1 MSGGSLQLY
10 EYPTDVVRLSCAKCG
25 GGMREAG
32 DFIGVFN
39 HCALKSAIACSR
51 VYGRTVYFRSPCN
64 RFSRSSSGS
73 MPGTLK
79 RRRV

>member
-51 VYGRTVYFRSPCN
+51 VMAAQLTSGRLVIASAVLVAGRC
-64 RFSRSSSGS
+64 
-73 MPGTLK
+73 PGP
-79 RRRV
+79 